1 MGLPI
6 KKEIIKRNV
15 SILKAIVLSKNFNAY
30 LVLLY
35 RAISLIT
42 KPIDW
47 MLHVVENLFID
58 RILFKEPIVIFVV
71 GSHRSGA
78 TFVSQV
84 IGSCFPL
91 YNLGNFNSLFPRS
104 RYIIH
109 KIIRKKIF
117 KSPKNSYSNYYGQ
130 SPGLFEIGDTH
141 EVWDQWYGNNHNSVP
156 DNIDLDIKL
165 DMKNYFSSLYH
176 VANSPI
182 ITKCGRNSLTLA
194 MLNEQFKKGLF
205 IIVDRELKDIVLS
218 TLKANKIFND
228 GRGMWGLHSGSTKVG
243 TRDNYID
250 NVVIQCIKV
259 KNKIK
264 EQIDTIDLE
273 KYLVV
278 NYDDFCNEPKA
289 CLDAIGSLIYKQSS
303 VSSSYNFN
311 HNSVFSSTKYPIDI
325 KLHKDVE
332 ASIKRNK
339 SLIRY

>member
-1 MGLPI
+1 M

-42 KPIDW
+42 KTIDW
-47 MLHVVENLFID
+47 MLHVVENLFIN

-84 IGSCFPL
+84 IGSSFPL
-91 YNLGNFNSLFPRS
+91 YSLGNFNSLFPRS

-109 KIIRKKIF
+109 KIIRQKIV

-130 SPGLFEIGDTH
+130 SPGLFEIGDAH
-141 EVWDQWYGNNHNSVP
+141 EVWDQWYGNDHNSVP

-165 DMKNYFSSLYH
+165 DMKNYFSSLSH
-176 VANSPI
+176 VVNSPI
-182 ITKCGRNSLTLA
+182 ITKSGRNSLTLA
-194 MLNEQFKKGLF
+194 MLNEEFKKGLF
-205 IIVDRELKDIVLS
+205 VIVDRELKDIVLS
-218 TLKANKIFND
+218 TLKANKIFNNES
-228 GRGMWGLHSGSTKVG
+228 GMWGLHTGSTKDG
-243 TRDNYID
+243 TRNNYID
-250 NVVIQCIKV
+250 NVVIQCIEV
-259 KNKIK
+259 KNNIK
-264 EQIDTIDLE
+264 EQIDMIDSE

-289 CLDAIGSLIYKQSS
+289 CLDAIGSLIYKHSTI
-303 VSSSYNFN
+303 SSSYDFN
-311 HNSVFSSTKYPIDI
+311 HNSIFSSTKYPGD
-325 KLHKDVE
+325 KQLHKDVE